1 VSEQNRSNEEI
12 LEIINIVSLATGV
25 ATVAI
30 PSLVALVERL
40 RSKEPATIDELRTIV
55 ADIEARS
62 ARIQAS

>member
-1 VSEQNRSNEEI
+1 MSAQSRNEEI
-12 LEIINIVSLATGV
+12 LEIVNIVSLTTGV

-40 RSKEPATIDELRTIV
+40 RKDEPATLDELRSIV

-62 ARIQAS
+62 QRIQNA